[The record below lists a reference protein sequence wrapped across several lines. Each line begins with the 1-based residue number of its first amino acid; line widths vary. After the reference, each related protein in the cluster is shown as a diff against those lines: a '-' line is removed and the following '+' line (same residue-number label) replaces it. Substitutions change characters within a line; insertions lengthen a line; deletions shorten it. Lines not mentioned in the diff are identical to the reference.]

1 MKRLR
6 LVHDPSPE
14 STGNEKDRTK
24 PSKPEPP
31 ETLKFPGVLNED
43 GRLESADRLFEL
55 MDSMSRRIDDLA
67 RELNCFG
74 HFDGDDDG
82 PRAA

>member
-6 LVHDPSPE
+6 LVHDPSATTSGSDQKRSKSAKPE
-14 STGNEKDRTK
+14 SPD
-24 PSKPEPP
+24 
-31 ETLKFPGVLNED
+31 TLKFPGVLNED
-43 GRLESADRLFEL
+43 GRLESADRLLDL

-74 HFDGDDDG
+74 HFDDDGDG